1 MSLPSLNRARSLV
14 AAAGLIALVPLLSS
28 CDKPQ
33 ATITILSN
41 SRSTIVPAQP
51 SCTMLDA
58 GGCAPVAGRQK
69 TVKATGGSQI
79 LVDVPRA
86 LADAGWIVTAYTTDG
101 KTNTPLT
108 SPSGVSTGPVNGEHT
123 VRLNVPA
130 ATTGSYYLQITALK
144 PSNQLTNWL
153 CLVQLSR

>member
-1 MSLPSLNRARSLV
+1 MSFPSLNRARSLV
-14 AAAGLIALVPLLSS
+14 AALGLIALVPLLSS

-33 ATITILSN
+33 PTITMLSSN
-41 SRSTIVPAQP
+41 RSTIVPAQP

-58 GGCAPVAGRQK
+58 GGCDPVAGRQK
-69 TVKATGGSQI
+69 TIKAVGGSQI
-79 LVDVPRA
+79 LVDVPHQ
-86 LADAGWIVTAYTTDG
+86 LAEAGWIVTAYTTDG

-108 SPSGVSTGPVNGEHT
+108 APSGVSTGPVRGEHT

-153 CLVQLSR
+153 CLVQLSQ